1 MKNGKEEYKKG
12 RGAQFNTTNRFQ
24 DQRLDATSAND
35 IPDDDFPQPV
45 LKTQYFEEQAKQIIS
60 TSTSPDIPFSASVNP
75 YQGCEHGCIYCYA
88 RNTHEY
94 WGYSAGLD
102 FESKIVVKQ
111 NAPALLERQFLS
123 RNWQPKPIHFSGNTD
138 CYQPAERTYQLTRQ
152 MLALCLQYR
161 NPVSIITKNAMILRD
176 RDLLRQL
183 AELNLVHVFISLT
196 TLNEALRLQM
206 EPRTVTAEQ
215 RLRVIQALGEA
226 GVPVGVMTAP
236 IIPGLNDQEI
246 PAMIKAAAERGARRA
261 GYTVVRLNGAVGPL
275 FEDWVR
281 QNFPDR
287 ADKVLRQ
294 VADCHGGSIGD
305 SRFGTRMSGEG
316 QVADYIRQLH
326 RMACHNYL
334 SGRSL
339 PALDTSKFR
348 RGNQLNLFG

>member
-24 DQRLDATSAND
+24 DQHLDATSIDD

-45 LKTQYFEEQAKQIIS
+45 LKTKYFEEQAKQIIS
-60 TSTSPDIPFSASVNP
+60 TSKSPDIPFSASVNP

-102 FESKIVVKQ
+102 FESKIVVKR

-123 RNWQPKPIHFSGNTD
+123 RNWQPKPIHLSGNTD
-138 CYQPAERTYQLTRQ
+138 CYQPAERTYQLTRR

-161 NPVSIITKNAMILRD
+161 NPVSIITKNALILRD

-183 AELNLVHVFISLT
+183 AELNLVHVLISLT
-196 TLNEALRLQM
+196 TLNEALRLKM

-215 RLRVIQALGEA
+215 RLRVIQALTEA

-246 PAMIKAAAERGARRA
+246 PAMIKAAAERGACWA

-275 FEDWVR
+275 FEDWIR
-281 QNFPDR
+281 QNFSER

-326 RMACHNYL
+326 RMAFHNHL
-334 SGRSL
+334 SERSF